1 MTEIKILPNTKEYQ
15 EEMDVKTLI
24 SEHKLNGSYGKR
36 IIRAYN
42 EAGFNF
48 VDIDLLGLLN
58 DISNIFPELYNSFCE
73 KNDKNDNLV

>member
-15 EEMDVKTLI
+15 EQMDVKTLI
-24 SEHKLNGSYGKR
+24 SEHKENGSYGKR

-48 VDIDLLGLLN
+48 VDIDLLGLLS
-58 DISNIFPELYNSFCE
+58 DISNMFPELYNSFC
-73 KNDKNDNLV
+73 KNDIKKR